1 MASQYLS
8 QVVPEPIHNKKKFKV
23 HSQINYDGDL
33 ILIDLTVGCEAPAI
47 FMFDGC
53 VVSSPA
59 KFIWQ
64 NLVLNEQKENEK
76 KKTSRLK

>member
-1 MASQYLS
+1 
-8 QVVPEPIHNKKKFKV
+8 
-23 HSQINYDGDL
+23 
-33 ILIDLTVGCEAPAI
+33 
-47 FMFDGC
+47 MFDGC